1 MHTDKA
7 FACARL
13 QLLILLVLAVQPD
26 AIAQE
31 DSMRMQYGVYA
42 HGGLAQHQAHFRAFE
57 GVAFCCPREFDD
69 VVTGA
74 TSFGVLTSWPLASW
88 IQLQTRLGLQFQ
100 SPRFSVVETTTFN
113 EPTTNEAITS
123 GKIEYAVEA
132 STRALDLW
140 MLGTLQLL
148 PRLSLSVGSRL
159 QYIVHSSFAQYEKIL
174 SPDSLV
180 FVETQSNIWN
190 DVRGEIP
197 GLNRIQFGPAV
208 GFSYEIP
215 ISANGGYL
223 LVPEIMGVINLTNYS
238 SSMRDGGSWSSA
250 GLSFGITFVSVR

>member
-1 MHTDKA
+1 
-7 FACARL
+7 
-13 QLLILLVLAVQPD
+13 
-26 AIAQE
+26 
-31 DSMRMQYGVYA
+31 
-42 HGGLAQHQAHFRAFE
+42 
-57 GVAFCCPREFDD
+57 
-69 VVTGA
+69 
-74 TSFGVLTSWPLASW
+74 
-88 IQLQTRLGLQFQ
+88 
-100 SPRFSVVETTTFN
+100 
-113 EPTTNEAITS
+113 
-123 GKIEYAVEA
+123 
-132 STRALDLW
+132 
-140 MLGTLQLL
+140 
-148 PRLSLSVGSRL
+148 L